1 MAFFLALYVT
11 LTVVIFSPGSVPGL
25 GPFLLQ
31 HSELTMPLAVVSIP
45 VVCLLPLVI
54 LRLLGVGF
62 REMGLGRGYHAFRVA
77 AVGCSV
83 PFCLLVLFLVL
94 GYFTPLALGKEVI
107 QVALVAA
114 IPEEVLFRGVLLTR
128 LVRLLG
134 AQWGIALALGIFAFI
149 HLETDLHQF
158 GSLPLTLALMVLMQ
172 ATLGL
177 LLITVFVRTRSLL
190 SGIILHTI
198 LDTFGNLI
206 RF

>member
-1 MAFFLALYVT
+1 MAFFLALYVA

-83 PFCLLVLFLVL
+83 PVCLLVLFLVL
-94 GYFTPLALGKEVI
+94 GHFTPLALGKEVI

-149 HLETDLHQF
+149 HLETDLHRF
-158 GSLPLTLALMVLMQ
+158 GSLPLALMVLTQ

-190 SGIILHTI
+190 SGIILHTN

>member
-1 MAFFLALYVT
+1 VTKDTESSPAPEAEHIRIVHQTVLPRLMRNPVLWLFIAVYVVALVLFIPAGGTVLDLLSLLIPAFYSLFIAVLVVPLTAGAPSTAWEEAAEAPRARLLIQLVVMAFFLALYVT

-83 PFCLLVLFLVL
+83 
-94 GYFTPLALGKEVI
+94 LAAYTL
-107 QVALVAA
+107 VALVSRAA
-114 IPEEVLFRGVLLTR
+114 VLR
-128 LVRLLG
+128 
-134 AQWGIALALGIFAFI
+134 AL
-149 HLETDLHQF
+149 
-158 GSLPLTLALMVLMQ
+158 P
-172 ATLGL
+172 
-177 LLITVFVRTRSLL
+177 R
-190 SGIILHTI
+190 
-198 LDTFGNLI
+198 
-206 RF
+206 